1 MAKEKPQFRIMKNG
15 YDRFAVDD
23 AINDYHEKCEM
34 MERQLTL
41 YQNQIASTKEQ
52 LDQIKVRYQT
62 LVNELAVKEK
72 AADDIARL
80 ALREAN
86 AIIDT
91 AQNNAN
97 SIIMEALST
106 ARLVLVEL
114 SRLSKSASGMKEDMK
129 SQLEELMKNID
140 EFEFPAVPDMEWL
153 NKQERR

>member
-153 NKQERR
+153 NKKERR